1 MKVVWSLLAVQRIG
15 EAAAHLAHDSPAA
28 ARRWVAAVF
37 DAAAGPGTHPRR
49 GRSVPEVGR
58 PEIRELFVGSHRLVY
73 RVDTDRSAI
82 LTVRHLRRLF
92 DPAELGAG

>member
-1 MKVVWSLLAVQRIG
+1 VKVVWSLLAVQRAG
-15 EAAAHLAHDSPAA
+15 EAAAYIARDSPAA

-37 DAAAGPGTHPRR
+37 DAAAGLRTHPRR

-73 RVDTDRSAI
+73 RVDTDRIAI
-82 LTVRHLRRLF
+82 LTVRHMRRLF
-92 DPAELGAG
+92 DPAELDDG